1 MNEIINK
8 EVLTIDSMTYITR
21 MDYDRGSPSWWV
33 RFIKDRKH
41 ISHCLFYDNRY
52 IDGKEES
59 LHYAQE
65 WRDWELDR
73 LISAGLFKPLIGGK
87 KIPIYYESN
96 SKRINNKSKVVGVYR
111 YDCTYIIRTIRGFR
125 TITTLSWIASWIEY
139 ERIMGKVKRIAKRRS
154 FSIRKWGEE
163 EARQLA
169 IKARHKAEY
178 LMITKIN
185 IKLRNEYINRK
196 K

>member
-1 MNEIINK
+1 MDE
-8 EVLTIDSMTYITR
+8 MTYITR
-21 MDYDRGSPSWWV
+21 MDYEKNSPSWWV
-33 RFIKDRKH
+33 RFIKDRKL

-65 WRDWELDR
+65 WRDWELKQLVDT
-73 LISAGLFKPLIGGK
+73 GLFKPSTGGK
-87 KIPIYYESN
+87 RVPVYYESD
-96 SKRINNKSKVVGVYR
+96 SSRINNKSKVVGVYR
-111 YDCTYIIRTIRGFR
+111 SECSYVINTTRGFR
-125 TITTLSWIASWIEY
+125 TIHSLTWIASWIEY
-139 ERIMGKVKRIAKRRS
+139 KRIRRKVKRIIKRRS

-169 IKARHKAEY
+169 IEARQKATY
-178 LMITKIN
+178 FMGNSIN
-185 IKLRNEYINRK
+185 ISLRNEYIIRK